1 MRSSSR
7 AVATVMLVLGAACTM
22 PSALAAVPAV
32 RCVAR
37 AEFPNAGAANAAGEL
52 RRAVER
58 GALYRAMAASSPPVS
73 CQVEQADARTVLAWR
88 FRDGATLRV
97 EREAAIEY
105 TNQEARV
112 GSSFRANGKRILAR
126 TERAAFGKGGCGI
139 DWRRP
144 ASAAAHMSVF
154 SGDVCNCEARIGHDA
169 RGRVRTLAFRSAC

>member
-1 MRSSSR
+1 
-7 AVATVMLVLGAACTM
+7 MLVFGAACTT
-22 PSALAAVPAV
+22 PRALAAVPAV

-37 AEFPNAGAANAAGEL
+37 ADFPNAGAANAAGEL

-73 CQVEQADARTVLAWR
+73 CLVEQADARTVLAWR

-112 GSSFRANGKRILAR
+112 GSSFSGNGKRILER
-126 TERAAFGKGGCGI
+126 TERAVFGEAGCGI

-144 ASAAAHMSVF
+144 ASAAAHESVF
-154 SGDVCNCEARIGHDA
+154 SGDVCNCEARIGRDA
-169 RGRVRTLAFRSAC
+169 RGRVRALAFRSAC

>member
-58 GALYRAMAASSPPVS
+58 GALYRAMAAASPPVS

-144 ASAAAHMSVF
+144 ASAAAHMCGF
-154 SGDVCNCEARIGHDA
+154 SGGVWNCGARIGHDA
-169 RGRVRTLAFRSAC
+169 RGRVRTLAFRCAC